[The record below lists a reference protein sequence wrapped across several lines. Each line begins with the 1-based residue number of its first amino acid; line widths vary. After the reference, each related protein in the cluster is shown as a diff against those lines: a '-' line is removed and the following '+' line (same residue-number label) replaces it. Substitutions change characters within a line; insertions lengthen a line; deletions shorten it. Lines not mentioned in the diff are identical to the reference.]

1 MPPLCLGIWWGF
13 PYLISC
19 NLLASLQGRNALSPF
34 FPEESGSLW
43 EVREILKIRW
53 CLQRRCRFK
62 PKWLI
67 PPWNFLQPRPVLL
80 RDIRQ
85 PRGPGDTR
93 DEGISCC
100 LPIHLQAGMLEE
112 KLCTER
118 KPGRVMIIIMIVT
131 FHEFLVSNMEKMVC
145 RSHSPM
151 SWLDYH
157 LSFSLWQ
164 N

>member
-19 NLLASLQGRNALSPF
+19 NLLASLQGRNDLSPF

-43 EVREILKIRW
+43 EVREILKVGW

-62 PKWLI
+62 SKWLI
-67 PPWNFLQPRPVLL
+67 PPWNLPRPVFL

-85 PRGPGDTR
+85 PTGSGDNR
-93 DEGISCC
+93 DEGINGR
-100 LPIHLQAGMLEE
+100 LPIHLQAGVPEE

-118 KPGRVMIIIMIVT
+118 KPGRVMIIVMTVT
-131 FHEFLVSNMEKMVC
+131 FHEVPMCQTQKMVC
-145 RSHSPM
+145 RGHSPR
-151 SWLDYH
+151 SWLDDY
-157 LSFSLWQ
+157 LGFSLWQ